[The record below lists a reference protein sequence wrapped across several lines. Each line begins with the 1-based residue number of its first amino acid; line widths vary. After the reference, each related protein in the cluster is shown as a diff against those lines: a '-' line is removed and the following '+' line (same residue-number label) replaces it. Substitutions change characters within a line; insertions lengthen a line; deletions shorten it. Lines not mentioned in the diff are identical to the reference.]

1 MTEFIPPASTF
12 IELPSPF
19 VMRSGESLH
28 GARIAYETWGTLNDA
43 KDNAILILTGLSA
56 SAHARSS
63 EANPDKGW
71 WEPMIGAGKAIDTE
85 RFFVVC
91 INSLGSCRGSTGPA
105 SINPA
110 TNETYRLSFPNLT
123 IEDAADAAAA
133 VLDALSIEI
142 AHTVIGVSM
151 GGMTALALVC
161 DHPHRVRNLID
172 ISAAATALPFSIAV
186 RSLQREAIRL
196 DPNWCNGEYSDE
208 TYPEYGMRMARKL
221 GVISYRS
228 ALEWDGRFGRIRLD
242 SDDGNGDPFGME
254 FEVESYLEGHARR
267 FIRDFDPNS
276 YLYMSRAM
284 DWFERTP
291 CLSKVDL
298 DNALVIG
305 VQTDIL
311 FPVQQ
316 QEQIATL
323 IAASGTPT
331 QFLSLPSPQGHD
343 AFLVDYPRFS
353 PAVGDFLKNL

>member
-1 MTEFIPPASTF
+1 MTEFIPPNSQF
-12 IELPSPF
+12 IALPSPF
-19 VMRSGESLH
+19 TMRSGESLH
-28 GARIAYETWGTLNDA
+28 EARIAYETWGSLNDA
-43 KDNAILILTGLSA
+43 RDNAILILTGLSA

-63 EANPDKGW
+63 EANPAKGW
-71 WEPMIGAGKAIDTE
+71 WEPMIGDGKAIDTS
-85 RFFVVC
+85 RFYVIC
-91 INSLGSCRGSTGPA
+91 INSLGSCKGSTGPA
-105 SINPA
+105 SINPS
-110 TNETYRLSFPNLT
+110 TGEPYRLSFPNLT
-123 IEDAADAAAA
+123 IEDAADAAVA
-133 VLDALSIEI
+133 VLDALNVAT
-142 AHTVIGVSM
+142 AHTVIGASM
-151 GGMTALALVC
+151 GGMTALALAC
-161 DHPHRVRNLID
+161 DHPSRVRNLID

-196 DPNWCNGEYSDE
+196 DPNWNEGNYTDAS
-208 TYPEYGMRMARKL
+208 YPESGMRMARKL

-242 SDDGNGDPFGME
+242 SDDGDDDPFGME

-276 YLYMSRAM
+276 YLYMSRSM

-291 CLSKVDL
+291 DL
-298 DNALVIG
+298 TQVQLYNALVIG

-316 QEQIATL
+316 QEQIATS

-343 AFLVDYPRFS
+343 AFLVDYPRFI
-353 PAVGDFLKNL
+353 PAVQNFLETL